1 MIRLKELRTNA
12 GLSQAEFAKIMRVAQ
27 NTVSNW
33 ENGNRLLDAE
43 NIIRISDFFGCTT
56 DYLLGRVSHP
66 TYEIRKAPPESGAKE
81 YAVDASAP
89 DLTVEEIQ
97 ELRRLLQERNK

>member
-1 MIRLKELRTNA
+1 MLRLKEIRTSHNISQMK
-12 GLSQAEFAKIMRVAQ
+12 LSEIIGVSRS
-27 NTVSNW
+27 TVSMW
-33 ENGNRLLDAE
+33 ESGSSQPDYETLIKIADYFDC
-43 NIIRISDFFGCTT
+43 ST

-81 YAVDASAP
+81 YAVDANAP